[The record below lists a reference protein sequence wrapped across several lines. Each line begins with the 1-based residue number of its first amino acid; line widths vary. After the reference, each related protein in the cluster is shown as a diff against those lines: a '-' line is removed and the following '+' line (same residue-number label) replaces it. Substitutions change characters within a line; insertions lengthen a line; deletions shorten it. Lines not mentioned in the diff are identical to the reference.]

1 MKKLL
6 FIFLISLLALLNSC
20 RPNSHVGNPILHLA
34 ESLMQ
39 SHPDSALH
47 LLEGIASPQ
56 EMKKADRAF
65 YALLLTQARYKNY
78 ILLDNDSLIQVAVD
92 YYKDIHQKELLAKS
106 YFYMGCY
113 YRDSKKLPASIE
125 LYLKA
130 LRTMPRQC
138 DSVFLSMIYNHLG
151 DCYSE
156 QGLDL
161 KAREMYRDG
170 YALNMSKNDSLR
182 AFHNLKGI
190 GATYMM
196 QFQFD
201 SASHYY
207 QQALTMALSQD
218 YPELL
223 GIIYKQLAGVYSAQ
237 GNYKQAYSAISNA
250 LPYLT
255 DIVSLCSAY
264 SVKGDLLYSLN
275 EKDSALHYWYLSKE
289 SPDIYTKTSNYYNIY
304 TVSKELHDLQN
315 AVLYVDSFITC
326 YDSIQGMNDRAEIAE
341 LTDNHL
347 LELHKYKLSIE
358 KGRTINLLIVMFIF
372 SVFVLAFFFMR
383 RDRRRK
389 SEYIALQKQLMDNR
403 VETLLLN
410 DNGEQVENEK
420 LHELEEARVDICI
433 SLFKSTEGYKWLNEL
448 KNAKPKERL
457 DIISTHRVL
466 IITDIRRTFVDVMAD
481 LSNSC
486 SSLTPDDL
494 LYCTLI
500 MLHCPKEIIMDIMN
514 TTSDAIKTRKSRIKN
529 KMGHSLFEKVF
540 STDNL

>member
-1 MKKLL
+1 MRKLL
-6 FIFLISLLALLNSC
+6 FVLLITLLPLFHSC
-20 RPNSHVGNPILHLA
+20 RQDYHVSNPILLLA
-34 ESLMQ
+34 DSLMQ

-47 LLEGIASPQ
+47 LLEGIDAPR

-65 YALLLTQARYKNY
+65 FALLLTQARYKNY
-78 ILLDNDSLIQVAVD
+78 ILLEDDSLIRVAVD
-92 YYKDIHQKELLAKS
+92 YYEASNAKNQLAKS
-106 YFYMGCY
+106 YFYMGCL

-130 LRTMPRQC
+130 LRTMPRQS
-138 DSVFLSMIYNHLG
+138 DPVFLSMIYNHLG
-151 DCYSE
+151 DCFSE

-170 YALNMSKNDSLR
+170 YTLNLSNHDSLR

-223 GIIYKQLAGVYSAQ
+223 GMIYKQLATICNERNEYNEANVYIS
-237 GNYKQAYSAISNA
+237 KSISN
-250 LPYLT
+250 LS
-255 DIVSLCSAY
+255 DIEDLASAY
-264 SVKGDLLYSLN
+264 YMKGCILNNLN

-304 TVSKELHDLQN
+304 QVSKELSDLDN
-315 AVLYVDSFITC
+315 AILYADSFIAC

-358 KGRTINLLIVMFIF
+358 KRRTIYLLIVLFIF
-372 SVFVLAFFFMR
+372 SVFMLAFFFMW

-389 SEYIALQKQLMDNR
+389 NEYIALQKQLMDNR
-403 VETLLLN
+403 AETLLLH
-410 DNGEQVENEK
+410 DNSEEVENEK
-420 LHELEEARVDICI
+420 LHELEVARVDICI
-433 SLFKSTEGYKWLNEL
+433 SLFKSTEGYKWLTEL
-448 KNAKPKERL
+448 KNAKPKERI
-457 DIISTHRVL
+457 DIISTHRAL

-500 MLHCPKEIIMDIMN
+500 LLHCPKEIIMDIMN

-529 KMGHSLFEKVF
+529 KMGLNLFKKLF
-540 STDNL
+540 SADNL

>member
-1 MKKLL
+1 MRKLL
-6 FIFLISLLALLNSC
+6 FVLLITLLPLFHSC
-20 RPNSHVGNPILHLA
+20 RQDYHVSNPILLLA
-34 ESLMQ
+34 DSLMQ

-47 LLEGIASPQ
+47 LLEGIDAPR

-65 YALLLTQARYKNY
+65 FALLLTQARYKNY
-78 ILLDNDSLIQVAVD
+78 ILLEDDSLIRVAVD
-92 YYKDIHQKELLAKS
+92 YYEASNAKNQLAKS
-106 YFYMGCY
+106 YFYMGCL

-170 YALNMSKNDSLR
+170 YTLNLSNHDSLR

-196 QFQFD
+196 QFKFD
-201 SASHYY
+201 SASYYY

-223 GIIYKQLAGVYSAQ
+223 GIIYKQLAT
-237 GNYKQAYSAISNA
+237 ISNERNKYNEA
-250 LPYLT
+250 NVYISKSISNLS
-255 DIVSLCSAY
+255 DIEDLASAY
-264 SVKGDLLYSLN
+264 YMKGCILNNLN

-289 SPDIYTKTSNYYNIY
+289 SSDIYTKTSNYYNIY
-304 TVSKELHDLQN
+304 QVSKELSDLDN
-315 AVLYVDSFITC
+315 AILYADSFIAC

-358 KGRTINLLIVMFIF
+358 KRRTINLLIVLFIF
-372 SVFVLAFFFMR
+372 SVFVLAFFFMWQ
-383 RDRRRK
+383 DRRRK
-389 SEYIALQKQLMDNR
+389 NEYIALQKQLMDNR
-403 VETLLLN
+403 AETLLLN
-410 DNGEQVENEK
+410 DNREEVENEK
-420 LHELEEARVDICI
+420 LYELEEARVDICI

-457 DIISTHRVL
+457 DIISTHRAL
-466 IITDIRRTFVDVMAD
+466 IITDIRRTFVDVMSD

-500 MLHCPKEIIMDIMN
+500 LLHCPKEIIMDIMN